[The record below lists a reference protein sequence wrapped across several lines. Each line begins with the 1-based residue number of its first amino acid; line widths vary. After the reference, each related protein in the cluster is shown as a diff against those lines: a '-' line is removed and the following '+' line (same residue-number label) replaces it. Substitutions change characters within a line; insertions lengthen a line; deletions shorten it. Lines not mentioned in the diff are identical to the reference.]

1 MRILLG
7 VIAGAVVAFL
17 CVAGVEFL
25 AHMIYPPPPGLDI
38 NDHEAVAR
46 AMASAPV
53 AALAFVAAGW
63 FLAAWLG
70 AWLADAVA
78 RKALAGWIVALIVVA
93 ACIANLLMVPGH
105 PAWMWAAAILLPLIG
120 GWLAQRLAGALA

>member
-17 CVAGVEFL
+17 CVVGVEYA
-25 AHMIYPPPPGLDI
+25 AHTVYPPPPGLDV
-38 NDHEAVAR
+38 NDREAVAR
-46 AMASAPV
+46 AMASAPT

-63 FLAAWLG
+63 FLGALLG
-70 AWLADAVA
+70 AWLAGAVA
-78 RKALAGWIVALIVVA
+78 RRAMAAWIVALIVVA
-93 ACIANLLMVPGH
+93 ACIANLLMMPGH

-120 GWLAQRLAGALA
+120 GWLAQRLAGAPA